1 MLQNF
6 LNLFSKIEK
15 KMSTL
20 FSSIFHRPNKQIY
33 HEVIHKKYSKINPI
47 DNYDSWSK
55 PKNGDSIQEF
65 FSIFSQ
71 PPVTTKYVTGLLF
84 EKQNYYNRFGFW
96 RFYELFRF
104 TFPKFN
110 DNAPESLAFY
120 QLAED
125 LQSLTMT
132 LNYLA
137 QEFVA
142 IYQANQKLFQLLMS
156 SPLTPIKQTI
166 YDQAALKQE
175 ALADMQGYLGD
186 LTVQL
191 EKITNVWPNFIYHIL
206 YNPSNI
212 HNFVNRPIPVC
223 MSNHLTT
230 FIHSTYETII
240 YYNRLVTK
248 SEVLYNQFLMHLS
261 NKKVIDPEYKFS
273 LFQKCFPY
281 EMDVASTCDRTYKYK
296 QIVRQENILTAEV
309 YNAIEEF
316 VSLNQNNLHTQASQI
331 LKTNPIL
338 ARAPNQETLFQSSKK
353 LFEHAEATLT
363 EPSTSNNI
371 LNAVLDVTGQIINY
385 PLFTFGLSI
394 TVCAIY
400 YVAQAYTN

>member
-1 MLQNF
+1 MIKNLS
-6 LNLFSKIEK
+6 NLFNKIEEK
-15 KMSTL
+15 ISAL
-20 FSSIFHRPNKQIY
+20 FSSIFQKSDKKIY
-33 HEVIHKKYSKINPI
+33 HEVIHKKYSNVNPI
-47 DNYDSWSK
+47 DNYESWSK

-65 FSIFSQ
+65 FSTFTQ
-71 PPVTTKYVTGLLF
+71 PPVATKYITGLLF
-84 EKQNYYNRFGFW
+84 EKQKYYSRFGVS
-96 RFYELFRF
+96 RFYELFKFRL
-104 TFPKFN
+104 PRFN

-120 QLAED
+120 ELAED

-142 IYQANQKLFQLLMS
+142 IYQANQKLFQFLMS
-156 SPLTPIKQTI
+156 PNITLIKQII
-166 YDQAALKQE
+166 YDQAVIKQQ
-175 ALADMQGYLGD
+175 AIDDMQGYLGD
-186 LTVQL
+186 LTIQL
-191 EKITNVWPNFIYHIL
+191 ERITNVWPNFIYHIL

-248 SEVLYNQFLMHLS
+248 SEVLYNQLLIHLS
-261 NKKVIDPEYKFS
+261 NKKVIGSEYKLS

-281 EMDVASTCDRTYKYK
+281 ERGVASTCEITYKSK
-296 QIVRQENILTAEV
+296 QIAQQDTILTSDI
-309 YNAIEEF
+309 YNATEEF
-316 VSLNQNNLHTQASQI
+316 ISLNQNNLHTQASQI

-338 ARAPNQETLFQSSKK
+338 AKASNQEVLFQSSKK
-353 LFEHAEATLT
+353 LFEHAETTLAG
-363 EPSTSNNI
+363 PSDSNI
-371 LNAVLDVTGQIINY
+371 LNTVLEATSQIINY
-385 PLFTFGLSI
+385 SLFPLSFSI
-394 TVCAIY
+394 AVGAIY